1 MVVESRM
8 IQLFVRP
15 RYHTMKTFIIL
26 ILSCAS
32 IYGADTSI
40 QVFTTTKTNLSG
52 SIFKRDVFMRDGQ
65 TNLVCIT
72 TIRDG
77 KLEMPLC
84 KFYHDGVLVGEYW
97 SMLDSSGF
105 ITEAGSPYSVIGKYW
120 PSKGVSQ
127 AFICTKDRVVLDYFT
142 ATNGVFYPANSVAVR
157 DANKMTEDMSK
168 EIQSFPK

>member
-1 MVVESRM
+1 
-8 IQLFVRP
+8 
-15 RYHTMKTFIIL
+15 MKTFIIL

-65 TNLVCIT
+65 TNLVGDTI
-72 TIRDG
+72 IRDG
-77 KLEMPLC
+77 KLEMPLY
-84 KFYHDGVLVGEYW
+84 KFYHGGVLVGEYIT
-97 SMLDSSGF
+97 MPDSSVF

-142 ATNGVFYPANSVAVR
+142 ATNGVFHPADSAAVR
-157 DANKMTEDMSK
+157 GANKMTTEMSK
-168 EIQSFPK
+168 LIQE